1 MTRIFQH
8 EDEDSIIRTSAAE
21 MDLDHEKQ
29 AIEKHIVTIE
39 QYAESAGADGFYG
52 LQDAC
57 LIIVEALRE
66 LRDLPQSDDSFF
78 SKADLLSMLD
88 EFPVL
93 VEAYRHDPSSVAREL
108 VITLHHPDLDLALSD
123 DEFAMLA
130 TELNEGKVATDNSGH
145 DADRGSLPF
154 SQMARNFLNK
164 RFMRPIQQVVHHAGM
179 SVQHQGNETTALT
192 SEDGK
197 QQADS
202 LQFDSPVFNPEK
214 QTIED
219 YIAAIEQFADQAVL
233 DGYYG
238 LQDACLVIVDAL
250 RELPQDQ
257 SVALRFDLLSI
268 LNEWPQLMTAYRQ
281 EPQTATAGIIKILRH
296 PDLNLALTED
306 EFVTIEAV
314 LVQDS
319 TSNEG
324 DQDATIGQRL
334 IDESSVQNDMT
345 EESVNLTSATN
356 GELCPQGQ
364 TVSDSIFVIEGYAD
378 QAALNNYYGLQDAC
392 LLMVEALRELPQ
404 EVLASSNPDLLALLA
419 DWSAL
424 INAYQ
429 VTPGSTVA
437 SIVKI
442 LRHPD
447 LHLPLSEDEF
457 AMLEAALAE
466 PAHAGDSDTR
476 QESGE
481 ASAAPLSPAV
491 LELVQL
497 LVMQAELIDSS
508 LQAVDLDN
516 PASLLDDLQQLAEYL
531 ERYTK
536 ASEMAGFEG
545 LARIC
550 EHIHANILRLS
561 EDIQAFTTDR
571 LALLRVW
578 ISHIKDYLA
587 AFNASDAG
595 QIMLAQLGDSRW
607 ILPLSADAGAAIL
620 TQIQATDSTVSS
632 QEEDI
637 REKVASPED
646 VSLALPDDVN
656 RELLEL
662 LLQELPIYTQ
672 QFSEA
677 VQRIQSGG
685 SMQDIEVAQ
694 RIAHTLKGSANTVGV
709 KGIAIL
715 THQLEDILTACAK
728 AHQLPG
734 EALGSALIEAAD
746 CLESM
751 SECLMGL
758 GDPPE
763 DARAILQGVLDWAN
777 RIEQSGIQEIGD
789 KERLAPNLNL
799 IDRDELDTL
808 TPPEPAEPTSQKS
821 QGGMV
826 RVPTEQIDNLFRLTG
841 ESIILNSQAN
851 ERLRR
856 MKNQLQ
862 TMETQFMLL
871 QQLGD
876 GLQELID
883 LKDLSGRSLS
893 NIGAGFDA
901 LEMDQYNEL
910 HTASLRLVEA
920 AVDAREMSLDA
931 RKELDQM
938 SEVLEY
944 QQRMIIDT
952 QEAIM
957 TTRLVPV
964 STITPRL
971 QRGLRQTCRL
981 TGKQSDLILSGE
993 ALLIDSDTL
1002 NSMVDPLMHLLR
1014 NAVDHGIESESE
1026 RVAKGK
1032 PRHGQVTINF
1042 EREGNNILVSCTDDG
1057 RGLDF
1062 AAIREAAEKQGVLKP
1077 DQAVSDD
1084 DLKRF
1089 ILRPNFSTRSH
1100 STQTSGR
1107 GVGMDAVYF
1116 QVVTLGGT
1124 LSLHSEQGQGLLV
1137 ELRMPL
1143 PLSRSHALL
1152 AQAGSYRVAIAGKG
1166 VVQVI
1171 YSGSGEFIT
1180 VDGERMLR
1188 IEDKNY
1194 PLMSLN
1200 RLLRVPQ
1207 LPREGRTHSA
1217 VLLVQYDEKITAVLL
1232 DALTDSLDIVIKN
1245 FGFYIKKIPGFMGA
1259 AIMGDGSVAPVLDVP
1274 ELLRAADAALNAGYI
1289 RAVETVQQGP
1299 MLPKVLVVDD
1309 SLSQRRALEQLLHDT
1324 GFHVISARDG
1334 IEAVEMLEKVK
1345 PDIVLTDLEMPRM
1358 NGIELAAH
1366 IRSKEGSKTIPVIMI
1381 TSRTTQKHRKMAEDA
1396 GVSFYIVKP
1405 VREDDLLA
1413 KMQILMEKTR

>member
-8 EDEDSIIRTSAAE
+8 EDEESIIKTSAA
-21 MDLDHEKQ
+21 DIGFDHEKQ
-29 AIEKHIVTIE
+29 AIEKHIAAIE

-66 LRDLPQSDDSFF
+66 LSDLPQSDDSFF

-88 EFPVL
+88 EFPIL
-93 VEAYRHDPSSVAREL
+93 VEAYRQDPGSVAREL

-123 DEFAMLA
+123 DDFAVLA
-130 TELNEGKVATDNSGH
+130 TELNEGKVATDSPGH
-145 DADRGSLPF
+145 HADRSSLPF
-154 SQMARNFLNK
+154 SQMARNFLHK
-164 RFMRPIQQVVHHAGM
+164 RFIRPVQKAVHQVGM
-179 SVQHQGNETTALT
+179 SVQHQDNEPSAPT
-192 SEDGK
+192 SEDSK
-197 QQADS
+197 PQADS
-202 LQFDSPVFNPEK
+202 LQFGSSLFNPEK
-214 QTIED
+214 QTVED

-238 LQDACLVIVDAL
+238 LQDACLVIADAL
-250 RELPQDQ
+250 RELPEA
-257 SVALRFDLLSI
+257 SAPLRFDLLSI
-268 LNEWPQLMTAYRQ
+268 LNQWPQLMVAYRQ
-281 EPQTATAGIIKILRH
+281 EPQAAIAEIIKILRH
-296 PDLNLALTED
+296 PDLNLPLMED
-306 EFVTIEAV
+306 EFVMIETM

-319 TSNEG
+319 SGAAEPQAAAI
-324 DQDATIGQRL
+324 DQILT
-334 IDESSVQNDMT
+334 DESLAQNDMAK
-345 EESVNLTSATN
+345 ESVNLSSTSQ
-356 GELCPQGQ
+356 GESGLQGQ
-364 TVSDSIFVIEGYAD
+364 TVGDSISVIEAFAD
-378 QAALNNYYGLQDAC
+378 RAAENHYYGLQDAC
-392 LLMVEALRELPQ
+392 LLMAEALRELPQ
-404 EVLASSNPDLLALLA
+404 EVSASANPDLLALLD

-424 INAYQ
+424 INAYHA
-429 VTPGSTVA
+429 TPGATAA
-437 SIVKI
+437 SIIKI

-457 AMLEAALAE
+457 AMLETALAE
-466 PAHAGDSDTR
+466 PADAGDGDAR
-476 QESGE
+476 QEPVE
-481 ASAAPLSPAV
+481 KPAPLSPAV
-491 LELVQL
+491 LELIQL
-497 LVMQAELIDSS
+497 LVMQAELIDSG
-508 LQAVDLDN
+508 LQSVVLDN
-516 PASLLDDLQQLAEYL
+516 TAALPDDLQQLAEYL

-550 EHIHANILRLS
+550 EHVHGNILRLS
-561 EDIQAFTTDR
+561 EDVKAFTPER
-571 LALLRVW
+571 LALLRAW
-578 ISHIKDYLA
+578 IDHVKDYLA
-587 AFNASDAG
+587 AFNATDAG
-595 QIMLAQLGDSRW
+595 QVMLAQLGDSRW

-632 QEEDI
+632 QEEEI

-677 VQRIQSGG
+677 VQRIQAGG
-685 SMQDIEVAQ
+685 SVQDIEVAQ

-709 KGIAIL
+709 KGIAVL

-728 AHQLPG
+728 AHRLPG
-734 EALGSALIEAAD
+734 DALANVLIEAAD

-758 GDPPE
+758 GDPPDE
-763 DARAILQGVLDWAN
+763 ALTILQGVLDWAN
-777 RIEQSGIQEIGD
+777 RIEQNGIQEIDD
-789 KERLAPNLNL
+789 KEAQTSKRNP
-799 IDRDELDTL
+799 IDRDEQETL
-808 TPPEPAEPTSQKS
+808 SQTEPAEPASQKS
-821 QGGMV
+821 QAGMV

-856 MKNQLQ
+856 MKHQLQ
-862 TMETQFMLL
+862 TMETQFSLL

-883 LKDLSGRSLS
+883 LKDLSGRSLV
-893 NIGAGFDA
+893 NLGAGFDA

-938 SEVLEY
+938 GEVLEY

-971 QRGLRQTCRL
+971 QRGMRQTCRL

-993 ALLIDSDTL
+993 TLLIDSDTL

-1032 PRHGQVTINF
+1032 PRHGRVSINF
-1042 EREGNNILVSCTDDG
+1042 EREGNNILVSCRDDG

-1077 DQAVSDD
+1077 DQAVSED

-1116 QVVTLGGT
+1116 QVTTLGGS
-1124 LSLHSEQGQGLLV
+1124 LSLHSEQGQGLTV
-1137 ELRMPL
+1137 ELTMPL

-1152 AQAGSYRVAIAGKG
+1152 AQAGNYRVAIAGKG
-1166 VVQVI
+1166 IIQVI

-1188 IEDKNY
+1188 IEDNNY

-1207 LPREGRTHSA
+1207 PPRESRAHSA
-1217 VLLVQYDEKITAVLL
+1217 VLLVQSNEKITAVLL
-1232 DALTDSLDIVIKN
+1232 DAITDSLDIVIKN

-1274 ELLRAADAALNAGYI
+1274 ELLRIADAALNAGYI
-1289 RAVETVQQGP
+1289 RAIETIEQGA

-1334 IEAVEMLEKVK
+1334 IEAVEMLEKTK

-1358 NGIELAAH
+1358 NGIELASH
-1366 IRSKEGSKTIPVIMI
+1366 IRSKEGTKTIPVIMI

-1396 GVSFYIVKP
+1396 GVGFYIVKP
-1405 VREDDLLA
+1405 VREDDLLT
-1413 KMQILMEKTR
+1413 KMQILLEKAR

>member
-8 EDEDSIIRTSAAE
+8 EDEESIIKTSSAE
-21 MDLDHEKQ
+21 RGFDHEKQ
-29 AIEKHIVTIE
+29 AIEKHIVAIE
-39 QYAESAGADGFYG
+39 QYAESAEADGFYG

-78 SKADLLSMLD
+78 SKADLLSMLN
-88 EFPVL
+88 EFPIL
-93 VEAYRHDPSSVAREL
+93 VEAYRQDPGSVAREL

-130 TELNEGKVATDNSGH
+130 TELNEGKVATDSLGH
-145 DADRGSLPF
+145 DADRSSLPF
-154 SQMARNFLNK
+154 SQMARNFLHK
-164 RFMRPIQQVVHHAGM
+164 RFIRPVQKVVHHVGM
-179 SVQHQGNETTALT
+179 SVQHQDNEPSALT
-192 SEDGK
+192 SEDSK
-197 QQADS
+197 QQADN
-202 LQFDSPVFNPEK
+202 LQFGSSLFNPEK
-214 QTIED
+214 QTVED
-219 YIAAIEQFADQAVL
+219 YIAAIEQFADLAVL

-238 LQDACLVIVDAL
+238 LQDACLVIADAL
-250 RELPQDQ
+250 RELPGA
-257 SVALRFDLLSI
+257 SAPLRFDLLSI
-268 LNEWPQLMTAYRQ
+268 LNQWPQLMAAYRQ
-281 EPQTATAGIIKILRH
+281 EPQAAIAGIIKILRH
-296 PDLNLALTED
+296 PDLNLPLMED
-306 EFVTIEAV
+306 EFVMIETM

-319 TSNEG
+319 SSAEEPQAAAI
-324 DQDATIGQRL
+324 DQVLT
-334 IDESSVQNDMT
+334 DESLAQNDMT
-345 EESVNLTSATN
+345 KESVILTSAAQ
-356 GELCPQGQ
+356 GEPRSQGQ
-364 TVSDSIFVIEGYAD
+364 TVGDSISVIDSFAD
-378 QAALNNYYGLQDAC
+378 RAAVNNYYGLQDAC
-392 LLMVEALRELPQ
+392 LLMAEALRELPE
-404 EVLASSNPDLLALLA
+404 EVLASANPDLLVLLA

-424 INAYQ
+424 INAYH
-429 VTPGSTVA
+429 VTPGSTA
-437 SIVKI
+437 ESIVKI

-457 AMLEAALAE
+457 AMLETALAE
-466 PAHAGDSDTR
+466 PADAGDGDVR
-476 QESGE
+476 QEPVE
-481 ASAAPLSPAV
+481 MPAPLSPAV

-508 LQAVDLDN
+508 LQAVALDN
-516 PASLLDDLQQLAEYL
+516 RAALPDDLQQLAEHL

-536 ASEMAGFEG
+536 ASEMAGFAG

-561 EDIQAFTTDR
+561 EDIQAFTPER

-578 ISHIKDYLA
+578 IAHIKDYLA
-587 AFNASDAG
+587 AFNATDAG
-595 QIMLAQLGDSRW
+595 QVMLAQLADSRW

-632 QEEDI
+632 QEEEI

-672 QFSEA
+672 QFSES
-677 VQRIQSGG
+677 VQRMQSGG
-685 SMQDIEVAQ
+685 SLQDIEVAQ

-709 KGIAIL
+709 KGIAVL

-728 AHQLPG
+728 ANRLPG
-734 EALGSALIEAAD
+734 NALVNVLIEASD

-758 GDPPE
+758 GDPPDE
-763 DARAILQGVLDWAN
+763 ALAILQGVLDWAN
-777 RIEQSGIQEIGD
+777 RIEQNGIQEIDD
-789 KERLAPNLNL
+789 KESPVPKRNQ
-799 IDRDELDTL
+799 IDRDEPETL
-808 TPPEPAEPTSQKS
+808 SQLEPAEPTSQKS
-821 QGGMV
+821 QAGMV

-856 MKNQLQ
+856 MKHQLQ
-862 TMETQFMLL
+862 TMETQFTLL

-883 LKDLSGRSLS
+883 LKDLSGRSLV
-893 NIGAGFDA
+893 NLGAGFDA

-938 SEVLEY
+938 GEVLEY

-993 ALLIDSDTL
+993 TLLIDSDTL

-1032 PRHGQVTINF
+1032 PRHGKVSINF
-1042 EREGNNILVSCTDDG
+1042 EREGNNILVSCRDDG

-1077 DQAVSDD
+1077 DQAASEDA
-1084 DLKRF
+1084 LKRF

-1116 QVVTLGGT
+1116 QVTTLGGS
-1124 LSLHSEQGQGLLV
+1124 LSLHSEHGQGLTV

-1152 AQAGSYRVAIAGKG
+1152 AQAGNYRVAIAGKG
-1166 VVQVI
+1166 IVQVI

-1188 IEDKNY
+1188 IEDNNY
-1194 PLMSLN
+1194 PLTSLN

-1207 LPREGRTHSA
+1207 PPRESRAHSA
-1217 VLLVQYDEKITAVLL
+1217 VLLVQSNEKITAVLL
-1232 DALTDSLDIVIKN
+1232 DAITDSLDIVIKN

-1259 AIMGDGSVAPVLDVP
+1259 AIMG
-1274 ELLRAADAALNAGYI
+1274 
-1289 RAVETVQQGP
+1289 TV
-1299 MLPKVLVVDD
+1299 
-1309 SLSQRRALEQLLHDT
+1309 R
-1324 GFHVISARDG
+1324 
-1334 IEAVEMLEKVK
+1334 
-1345 PDIVLTDLEMPRM
+1345 
-1358 NGIELAAH
+1358 
-1366 IRSKEGSKTIPVIMI
+1366 
-1381 TSRTTQKHRKMAEDA
+1381 
-1396 GVSFYIVKP
+1396 
-1405 VREDDLLA
+1405 
-1413 KMQILMEKTR
+1413 